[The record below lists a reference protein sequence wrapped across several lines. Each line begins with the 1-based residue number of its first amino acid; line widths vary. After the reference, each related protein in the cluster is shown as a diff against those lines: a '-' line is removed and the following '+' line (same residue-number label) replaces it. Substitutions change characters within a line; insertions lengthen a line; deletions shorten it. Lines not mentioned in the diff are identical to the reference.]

1 MSGHTVPNP
10 PDIAACAARRERPV
24 AGRTVLVRRLLMPI
38 LAATL
43 FLLPLA
49 AAAQAARPGPPGGPP
64 GPSRPEAGT
73 RILLLYSEPRM
84 TPAIGKVDETIRR
97 TLQARAPAPVFFYT
111 EYLDLNLFD
120 GPEPQREMR
129 ELLRRKYA
137 SRNISLIVA
146 AGRAL
151 RIALHNRAELFSAA
165 PIVFVAADPT
175 GAAELRLGPD
185 VTGTWL
191 RLPWAETLDLA
202 RRLQPGLERAVIVGG
217 SSPADRVWLAA
228 ARRQLTGYSG
238 PVAISYLTD
247 VSVDVM
253 VQHVHTLPARSVVI
267 MGPVLRD
274 ANGRDSTTTE
284 VAREIAAASS
294 VPVFGLTDTLL
305 GTGAVGGRVVDFEA
319 HGRVAAELA
328 LRVLAGERPAAT
340 DAGTTVPMFDI
351 RQLDRWGIDHRRLP
365 ADSVILF
372 REPSLWQQYRWY
384 ILGAASL
391 LALQTVLIGGLL
403 LQRAQRRRAQRGL
416 ADRLRF
422 ETLLS
427 DLSTRLS
434 ACPASAVDAEI
445 ELGLRRIVDAMGVDR
460 ANLWAPRGTD
470 EVARTHSWTRE
481 GAAPA
486 PAVIRESDAP
496 QVFASVRRG
505 EIVHYAGGVAGPV
518 DQGALEQLG
527 MRSIAV
533 VPLVVGAS
541 PQGALSISVS
551 RAGQEWPTE
560 IIPRLRL
567 LADVFGSALGR
578 QHSERAATESAEQ
591 IRHLAGQLMTA
602 QEEEGRRI
610 ARELHDDVSQDL
622 AAVSIAL
629 SMLER
634 QPETASRARE
644 ELGRLRKQVGDI
656 SEGVRHLSHDLH
668 PGVLEQAGLVPALRG
683 YCHEV
688 ERKQGPKVVFHA
700 DDGAGAVPANVAL
713 CLYRV
718 TQEALRNVVRH
729 AKAERVYV
737 SLTRGGAGIRLTIS
751 DDGSGFT
758 VDEGRGRGGLGLISI
773 EERARLVGGTLTIHS
788 QPQHGTDLDLVV
800 PLSQDGHGARDHTA
814 G

>member
-1 MSGHTVPNP
+1 
-10 PDIAACAARRERPV
+10 
-24 AGRTVLVRRLLMPI
+24 
-38 LAATL
+38 
-43 FLLPLA
+43 
-49 AAAQAARPGPPGGPP
+49 
-64 GPSRPEAGT
+64 
-73 RILLLYSEPRM
+73 M

-97 TLQARAPAPVFFYT
+97 ALQARAPAPVFFYT

-165 PIVFVAADPT
+165 PIVFVAADAT

-191 RLPWAETLDLA
+191 HLAWVETLDLA

-217 SSPADRVWLAA
+217 SSPADRVWLSS
-228 ARRQLTGYSG
+228 ARRQFSDYSG
-238 PVAISYLTD
+238 PVAIRYLTD
-247 VSVDVM
+247 VTVDEM
-253 VQHVHTLPARSVVI
+253 VRQVRALPPHTIVI

-274 ANGRDSTTTE
+274 ASGRDSTTPE
-284 VAREIAAASS
+284 VARQIAAASP
-294 VPVFGLTDTLL
+294 VPVFGLTDTVL
-305 GTGAVGGRVVDFEA
+305 GTGVVGGRVVDFEA
-319 HGRVAAELA
+319 HGKVAAGLA
-328 LRVLAGERPAAT
+328 VRVLAGERPAPT
-340 DAGTTVPMFDI
+340 DAGTTVPMFDA
-351 RQLDRWGIDHRRLP
+351 RQLDRWAIDPRRLP
-365 ADSVILF
+365 TDSVVLF
-372 REPSLWQQYRWY
+372 GEPSLWQQYRWY
-384 ILGAASL
+384 ILGAITL
-391 LALQTVLIGGLL
+391 LALQTALIGGLL

-460 ANLWAPRGTD
+460 ANLWAPAGND
-470 EVARTHSWTRE
+470 EVARTHSWARE
-481 GAAPA
+481 GAEAAP
-486 PAVIRESDAP
+486 VIIRESEAP
-496 QVFASVRRG
+496 QTFAAIRRG
-505 EIVHYAGGVAGPV
+505 EIVHRPPAGGMAGSV
-518 DQGALEQLG
+518 DGEAPAHLG
-527 MRSIAV
+527 MRSLAV

-551 RAGQEWPTE
+551 RAGQEWPSE
-560 IIPRLRL
+560 LIPRLRL
-567 LADVFGSALGR
+567 LADVFASALGR
-578 QHSERAATESAEQ
+578 QHSERAARESAEE

-634 QPETASRARE
+634 QPETGSRARE

-683 YCHEV
+683 HCHEV

-700 DDGAGAVPANVAL
+700 DDGAGAVPADVAL

-718 TQEALRNVVRH
+718 TQEALRNVIRH
-729 AKAERVYV
+729 AGAQRVYV
-737 SLTRGGAGIRLTIS
+737 SLTRGRAGIRLTIS
-751 DDGSGFT
+751 DDGGGFA
-758 VDEGRGRGGLGLISI
+758 VEEGRGRGGLGLISI

-788 QPQHGTDLDLVV
+788 QLQHGTELDLVV
-800 PLSQDGHGARDHTA
+800 PLSQNGHGARDHTA